1 MAKIDT
7 FTKILLVV
15 IAIFIGIIALKP
27 ILSTEVAQANP
38 GQFNNLDIEILVS
51 PGATGVGAFF
61 FDRST
66 GKGWLYSLNDGILK
80 GRMQLT
86 TLGEPMKIN

>member
-15 IAIFIGIIALKP
+15 IAIFIGMIALKP
-27 ILSTEVAQANP
+27 IFSTEVAQANP
-38 GQFNNLDIEILVS
+38 GQFNNLDLEIQGSEAV
-51 PGATGVGAFF
+51 F

-66 GKGWLYSLNDGILK
+66 GTIWVYNFNGTYAVKLQLK
-80 GRMQLT
+80 

>member
-15 IAIFIGIIALKP
+15 IAIFIGMIALKP

-38 GQFNNLDIEILVS
+38 GQFNNLDLEILGS
-51 PGATGVGAFF
+51 PGSYGAFF

-66 GKGWLYSLNDGILK
+66 GKGWNLK
-80 GRMQLT
+80 GEGATNNVRRTYENKLKP
-86 TLGEPMKIN
+86 LLFRE

>member
-38 GQFNNLDIEILVS
+38 GQFNNLDLEILGS
-51 PGATGVGAFF
+51 PGSYGAFF

-66 GKGWLYSLNDGILK
+66 GKGWMYDLKDGILK
-80 GRMQLT
+80 VRVQLT

>member
-15 IAIFIGIIALKP
+15 IAIFIGMIALKP

-38 GQFNNLDIEILVS
+38 GQFNNLDIEIVFS
-51 PGATGVGAFF
+51 PGSLGAFF

-66 GKGWLYSLNDGILK
+66 GKGWLYSLNDGKLK
-80 GRMQLT
+80 GSAQLT
-86 TLGEPMKIN
+86 TLGEPMKLN

>member
-15 IAIFIGIIALKP
+15 IAIFIGMFALKP

-38 GQFNNLDIEILVS
+38 GQFNNLDLEILGS
-51 PGATGVGAFF
+51 PGGYVAFF

-66 GKGWLYSLNDGILK
+66 GKGWVYSLNDGILK
-80 GRMQLT
+80 GRVQLA